1 MGWFG
6 MRVSI
11 NREDK
16 TPVYLQIFEQIRRL
30 IISGELLPGFR
41 LPPERKLAE
50 SLGVNRTTVLN
61 AYRELKAEGLVGSH
75 VGNGTIVLSYLQDE
89 PETLNYSSQEP
100 VWNQFF
106 SHHSN
111 DLESY
116 ILKDLLTLAS
126 RRDVISF
133 ATGIASPETGP
144 LNAFIGIESELV
156 EKRNYKALLHTPTEG
171 FASLREAISKLMQKK
186 GVYCQYDEVMLLS
199 GSQQGLDLTARLIL
213 DPGDIVVIE
222 EPSFFPAIQAFRA
235 VGARVMSIPMDEKG
249 MKIDL
254 LEQLLQRYRP
264 KLIYT
269 IPTFH
274 NPTGTEMELD
284 RRKRL
289 IELAYKYRVLIIED
303 DAYGDLCYEGQPLPL
318 LKSMDNDGYVIYLS
332 TFSKNVYAGLR
343 LGWIVAHRKVIKK
356 FAAAKQIMDLHSS
369 SLSQWI
375 IERFITSGG
384 LDSHIPNLC
393 RDYRVKRDAMY
404 DALAKHAPTGLN
416 WNRPR
421 GGYYIWCKLPDGISA
436 SKLIAKAA
444 ERKVVFVPGTPFFT
458 SGQGDD
464 FVRLNFTFAA
474 LKDITEGV
482 KRLCEAIRELM
493 NEQDHCDVYASLEI
507 NPIV

>member
-1 MGWFG
+1 
-6 MRVSI
+6 MRLGI
-11 NREDK
+11 NRENN
-16 TPVYLQIFEQIRRL
+16 TPIYIQIFEQIRRQIL
-30 IISGELLPGFR
+30 SGELLPGFR
-41 LPPERKLAE
+41 LPPERKLAD

-61 AYRELKAEGLVGSH
+61 AYRELKAEGLVGSR

-89 PETLNYSSQEP
+89 PDSLGKTSQEP
-100 VWNQFF
+100 AWNQIF
-106 SHHSN
+106 SHHSG
-111 DLESY
+111 DFESY

-126 RRDVISF
+126 RKDVISF

-144 LNAFIGIESELV
+144 LQAFIGIEHELV
-156 EKRNYKALLHTPTEG
+156 DNRNYKALLHSPTEG
-171 FASLREAISKLMQKK
+171 FASLREAISNLMHKR
-186 GVYCQYDEVMLLS
+186 GVYCQYDEIMLLS
-199 GSQQGLDLTARLIL
+199 GSQQGLDLAARIML
-213 DPGDIVVIE
+213 DPGDIVVVE
-222 EPSFFPAIQAFRA
+222 EPSFFPAIQAFKSI
-235 VGARVMSIPMDEKG
+235 GARVMGIPMDEKG
-249 MKIDL
+249 MRIDL

-274 NPTGTEMELD
+274 NPSGTEMELE

-289 IELAYKYRVLIIED
+289 VELAYKYRVIVIED
-303 DAYGDLCYEGQPLPL
+303 DAYGDLCYEGHPLPL

-332 TFSKNVYAGLR
+332 TFSKNIYAGLR
-343 LGWIVAHRKVIKK
+343 LGWMVAHKKVVKK

-384 LDSHIPNLC
+384 LDSHIPRLC
-393 RDYRVKRDAMY
+393 KDYRVKRDAMY
-404 DALAKHAPTGLN
+404 DALAKNAPADLI

-421 GGYYIWCKLPDGISA
+421 GGYYIWCKLPSGVSA
-436 SKLIAKAA
+436 SKLMFKAA
-444 ERKVVFVPGTPFFT
+444 ERKVAFVPGTPFFT

-464 FVRLNFTFAA
+464 FIRLNFTFAV

-482 KRLCEAIRELM
+482 QRLCEAMKELM
-493 NEQDHCDVYASLEI
+493 EEYDSSDDYPTLEI